1 MNTDTELAA
10 DVEAAH
16 RAQFAPEANK
26 LQAVQSFFEIRGL
39 HNRGQ
44 VGDCALRTAHRNA
57 VRAAEG
63 AQRPHTLDHF
73 SAQDRAIGRRITHSF
88 GHWLEKCES
97 HDSWHELPEEQ
108 RKPTLANVAAFLDDY
123 ADFEPVKPPQ
133 YYAIIAEDR
142 EGPAHGVGMDEDEAR
157 ANARIYGFGDSGILI
172 EITADSYAKIQAG
185 DPQAVVEV
193 E

>member
-1 MNTDTELAA
+1 MNTDIQNELAA

-63 AQRPHTLDHF
+63 AQYPHTLDHF

-123 ADFEPVKPPQ
+123 ADFEPVK
-133 YYAIIAEDR
+133 
-142 EGPAHGVGMDEDEAR
+142 
-157 ANARIYGFGDSGILI
+157 
-172 EITADSYAKIQAG
+172 
-185 DPQAVVEV
+185 
-193 E
+193 

>member
-1 MNTDTELAA
+1 
-10 DVEAAH
+10 
-16 RAQFAPEANK
+16 
-26 LQAVQSFFEIRGL
+26 
-39 HNRGQ
+39 

-123 ADFEPVKPPQ
+123 ADFEPVK
-133 YYAIIAEDR
+133 
-142 EGPAHGVGMDEDEAR
+142 
-157 ANARIYGFGDSGILI
+157 
-172 EITADSYAKIQAG
+172 
-185 DPQAVVEV
+185 
-193 E
+193 

>member
-1 MNTDTELAA
+1 
-10 DVEAAH
+10 
-16 RAQFAPEANK
+16 
-26 LQAVQSFFEIRGL
+26 
-39 HNRGQ
+39 
-44 VGDCALRTAHRNA
+44 
-57 VRAAEG
+57 
-63 AQRPHTLDHF
+63 
-73 SAQDRAIGRRITHSF
+73 
-88 GHWLEKCES
+88 
-97 HDSWHELPEEQ
+97 
-108 RKPTLANVAAFLDDY
+108 VAAFLDDY

-142 EGPAHGVGMDEDEAR
+142 EGPAYGVGMDEDEAR